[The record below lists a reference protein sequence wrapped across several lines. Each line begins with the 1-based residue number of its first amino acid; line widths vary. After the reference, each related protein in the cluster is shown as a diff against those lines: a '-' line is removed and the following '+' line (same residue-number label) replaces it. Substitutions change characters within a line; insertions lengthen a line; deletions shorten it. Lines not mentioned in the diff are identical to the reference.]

1 MVSIVSLQG
10 VVALLGRFPALAGAD
25 LGVGE
30 SEIVLVQGPNGA
42 GKSTL
47 LRVCAGLLR
56 IESGRAEV
64 LGHDLVADRAAVRR
78 SVGLLGHDTALYDD
92 LTVEENLRFWA
103 RASRID
109 DEAVPAALDRLGVAE
124 RLRDVAVRN
133 LSAGQRR
140 RTALAAVVVRR
151 PRLWLLDEPHSGL
164 DQGGRDL
171 IDQVIL
177 DAASA
182 GATVMLASHELD
194 RTLDLATRHLT
205 VAGGTITSDERGG
218 REPGATMLRDA
229 WLVATK
235 DLQIEWRSR
244 SRSARSCPSPASF
257 SCCSAALDA
266 NRPVLLQ
273 ATSGLFWVTIMFVS
287 TLAVQRSTSIETT
300 DGARRGTA
308 PGRHRTAGGVRRE
321 VHCGCRAAARRRDRA
336 SHRRGRPL
344 QRRYRGV
351 GTRVRDLSDRHR
363 WHCGGRY
370 PARSARGRRESP

>member
-1 MVSIVSLQG
+1 MSIVSLRG

-25 LGVGE
+25 LEVGE

-64 LGHDLVADRAAVRR
+64 LGHDLVTDRAAVRR

-92 LTVEENLRFWA
+92 LTVEQNLRFWA

-109 DEAVPAALDRLGVAE
+109 DDAVPAALDRLGVAE

-140 RTALAAVVVRR
+140 RAALAAVVVRR

-205 VAGGTITSDERGG
+205 VAGGTITSDERGS
-218 REPGATMLRDA
+218 REPGGHDA
-229 WLVATK
+229 A
-235 DLQIEWRSR
+235 
-244 SRSARSCPSPASF
+244 
-257 SCCSAALDA
+257 
-266 NRPVLLQ
+266 
-273 ATSGLFWVTIMFVS
+273 
-287 TLAVQRSTSIETT
+287 
-300 DGARRGTA
+300 
-308 PGRHRTAGGVRRE
+308 
-321 VHCGCRAAARRRDRA
+321 
-336 SHRRGRPL
+336 
-344 QRRYRGV
+344 
-351 GTRVRDLSDRHR
+351 
-363 WHCGGRY
+363 
-370 PARSARGRRESP
+370 

>member
-25 LGVGE
+25 LEVGE

-64 LGHDLVADRAAVRR
+64 LGHDLVTDRAAVRR

-109 DEAVPAALDRLGVAE
+109 DEAVPAALDRLGVTG
-124 RLRDVAVRN
+124 RLRDVTVRN

-205 VAGGTITSDERGG
+205 VAGGTITSDERGS
-218 REPGATMLRDA
+218 REPGGHD
-229 WLVATK
+229 VA
-235 DLQIEWRSR
+235 
-244 SRSARSCPSPASF
+244 
-257 SCCSAALDA
+257 
-266 NRPVLLQ
+266 
-273 ATSGLFWVTIMFVS
+273 
-287 TLAVQRSTSIETT
+287 
-300 DGARRGTA
+300 
-308 PGRHRTAGGVRRE
+308 
-321 VHCGCRAAARRRDRA
+321 
-336 SHRRGRPL
+336 
-344 QRRYRGV
+344 
-351 GTRVRDLSDRHR
+351 
-363 WHCGGRY
+363 
-370 PARSARGRRESP
+370 

>member
-1 MVSIVSLQG
+1 VSIVSLQG

-25 LGVGE
+25 LEVGE

-64 LGHDLVADRAAVRR
+64 LGHDLVTDRAAVRR

-109 DEAVPAALDRLGVAE
+109 DEAVPAALDRLGVAD

-177 DAASA
+177 DAALA

-205 VAGGTITSDERGG
+205 VAGGTITSDERGS
-218 REPGATMLRDA
+218 REPGGHDA
-229 WLVATK
+229 A
-235 DLQIEWRSR
+235 
-244 SRSARSCPSPASF
+244 
-257 SCCSAALDA
+257 
-266 NRPVLLQ
+266 
-273 ATSGLFWVTIMFVS
+273 
-287 TLAVQRSTSIETT
+287 
-300 DGARRGTA
+300 
-308 PGRHRTAGGVRRE
+308 
-321 VHCGCRAAARRRDRA
+321 
-336 SHRRGRPL
+336 
-344 QRRYRGV
+344 
-351 GTRVRDLSDRHR
+351 
-363 WHCGGRY
+363 
-370 PARSARGRRESP
+370 

>member
-1 MVSIVSLQG
+1 M
-10 VVALLGRFPALAGAD
+10 LGRFPALAGAD
-25 LGVGE
+25 LEVGE

-64 LGHDLVADRAAVRR
+64 LGHDLVTDRAAVRR

-109 DEAVPAALDRLGVAE
+109 DEAVPAALDRLGVAD

-205 VAGGTITSDERGG
+205 VAGGTITSDERGS
-218 REPGATMLRDA
+218 REPGGHDA
-229 WLVATK
+229 A
-235 DLQIEWRSR
+235 
-244 SRSARSCPSPASF
+244 
-257 SCCSAALDA
+257 
-266 NRPVLLQ
+266 
-273 ATSGLFWVTIMFVS
+273 
-287 TLAVQRSTSIETT
+287 
-300 DGARRGTA
+300 
-308 PGRHRTAGGVRRE
+308 
-321 VHCGCRAAARRRDRA
+321 
-336 SHRRGRPL
+336 
-344 QRRYRGV
+344 
-351 GTRVRDLSDRHR
+351 
-363 WHCGGRY
+363 
-370 PARSARGRRESP
+370 

>member
-25 LGVGE
+25 LEVGE

-171 IDQVIL
+171 IDQVIV

-205 VAGGTITSDERGG
+205 VAGGTITSDERGS
-218 REPGATMLRDA
+218 REPGGHDA
-229 WLVATK
+229 A
-235 DLQIEWRSR
+235 
-244 SRSARSCPSPASF
+244 
-257 SCCSAALDA
+257 
-266 NRPVLLQ
+266 
-273 ATSGLFWVTIMFVS
+273 
-287 TLAVQRSTSIETT
+287 
-300 DGARRGTA
+300 
-308 PGRHRTAGGVRRE
+308 
-321 VHCGCRAAARRRDRA
+321 
-336 SHRRGRPL
+336 
-344 QRRYRGV
+344 
-351 GTRVRDLSDRHR
+351 
-363 WHCGGRY
+363 
-370 PARSARGRRESP
+370 

>member
-1 MVSIVSLQG
+1 MSIVSLQS

-25 LGVGE
+25 LEVGE
-30 SEIVLVQGPNGA
+30 GEIVLVQGPNGA

-64 LGHDLVADRAAVRR
+64 LGHDLTTDRAAVRR

-103 RASRID
+103 EASRVD
-109 DEAVPAALDRLGVAE
+109 VAAVPAALDRLGVAD
-124 RLRDVAVRN
+124 RIRDVAVRD

-164 DQGGRDL
+164 DQSGRDL

-177 DAASA
+177 DAAAA

-205 VAGGTITSDERGG
+205 VAGGTITADRRGG
-218 REPGATMLRDA
+218 DGGDRPDTPQPGDDDA
-229 WLVATK
+229 A
-235 DLQIEWRSR
+235 
-244 SRSARSCPSPASF
+244 
-257 SCCSAALDA
+257 
-266 NRPVLLQ
+266 
-273 ATSGLFWVTIMFVS
+273 
-287 TLAVQRSTSIETT
+287 
-300 DGARRGTA
+300 
-308 PGRHRTAGGVRRE
+308 
-321 VHCGCRAAARRRDRA
+321 
-336 SHRRGRPL
+336 
-344 QRRYRGV
+344 
-351 GTRVRDLSDRHR
+351 
-363 WHCGGRY
+363 
-370 PARSARGRRESP
+370 

>member
-25 LGVGE
+25 LEVGE

-64 LGHDLVADRAAVRR
+64 LGHDLVTDRAAVRR

-109 DEAVPAALDRLGVAE
+109 DEAVPAALDRLGVAD

-205 VAGGTITSDERGG
+205 VAGGIITSDERGS
-218 REPGATMLRDA
+218 REPGGHDA
-229 WLVATK
+229 A
-235 DLQIEWRSR
+235 
-244 SRSARSCPSPASF
+244 
-257 SCCSAALDA
+257 
-266 NRPVLLQ
+266 
-273 ATSGLFWVTIMFVS
+273 
-287 TLAVQRSTSIETT
+287 
-300 DGARRGTA
+300 
-308 PGRHRTAGGVRRE
+308 
-321 VHCGCRAAARRRDRA
+321 
-336 SHRRGRPL
+336 
-344 QRRYRGV
+344 
-351 GTRVRDLSDRHR
+351 
-363 WHCGGRY
+363 
-370 PARSARGRRESP
+370 

>member
-25 LGVGE
+25 LEVGE

-64 LGHDLVADRAAVRR
+64 LGHDLVTDRAAVRR
-78 SVGLLGHDTALYDD
+78 SIGLLGHDTALYDD

-109 DEAVPAALDRLGVAE
+109 DEAVPAALDRLGVAD
-124 RLRDVAVRN
+124 RLRNVAVRN

-205 VAGGTITSDERGG
+205 VAGGTITSDERGS
-218 REPGATMLRDA
+218 REPGGHDA
-229 WLVATK
+229 A
-235 DLQIEWRSR
+235 
-244 SRSARSCPSPASF
+244 
-257 SCCSAALDA
+257 
-266 NRPVLLQ
+266 
-273 ATSGLFWVTIMFVS
+273 
-287 TLAVQRSTSIETT
+287 
-300 DGARRGTA
+300 
-308 PGRHRTAGGVRRE
+308 
-321 VHCGCRAAARRRDRA
+321 
-336 SHRRGRPL
+336 
-344 QRRYRGV
+344 
-351 GTRVRDLSDRHR
+351 
-363 WHCGGRY
+363 
-370 PARSARGRRESP
+370 

>member
-25 LGVGE
+25 LEVGE

-64 LGHDLVADRAAVRR
+64 LGHDLVTDRAAVRR

-109 DEAVPAALDRLGVAE
+109 DEAVPAALDRLGVAD

-164 DQGGRDL
+164 DQVASAL

-205 VAGGTITSDERGG
+205 VAGGTITSDERGS
-218 REPGATMLRDA
+218 REPGGHDA
-229 WLVATK
+229 A
-235 DLQIEWRSR
+235 
-244 SRSARSCPSPASF
+244 
-257 SCCSAALDA
+257 
-266 NRPVLLQ
+266 
-273 ATSGLFWVTIMFVS
+273 
-287 TLAVQRSTSIETT
+287 
-300 DGARRGTA
+300 
-308 PGRHRTAGGVRRE
+308 
-321 VHCGCRAAARRRDRA
+321 
-336 SHRRGRPL
+336 
-344 QRRYRGV
+344 
-351 GTRVRDLSDRHR
+351 
-363 WHCGGRY
+363 
-370 PARSARGRRESP
+370 

>member
-25 LGVGE
+25 LEVGE

-64 LGHDLVADRAAVRR
+64 LGHDLVTDRAAVRR

-103 RASRID
+103 RASRVD
-109 DEAVPAALDRLGVAE
+109 DEAVPAALDRLGVAD
-124 RLRDVAVRN
+124 RLRNVAVRN

-205 VAGGTITSDERGG
+205 VAGGTITSDERGS
-218 REPGATMLRDA
+218 REPGGHDA
-229 WLVATK
+229 A
-235 DLQIEWRSR
+235 
-244 SRSARSCPSPASF
+244 
-257 SCCSAALDA
+257 
-266 NRPVLLQ
+266 
-273 ATSGLFWVTIMFVS
+273 
-287 TLAVQRSTSIETT
+287 
-300 DGARRGTA
+300 
-308 PGRHRTAGGVRRE
+308 
-321 VHCGCRAAARRRDRA
+321 
-336 SHRRGRPL
+336 
-344 QRRYRGV
+344 
-351 GTRVRDLSDRHR
+351 
-363 WHCGGRY
+363 
-370 PARSARGRRESP
+370 

>member
-1 MVSIVSLQG
+1 MSIVSLQG

-25 LGVGE
+25 LEVGE

-47 LRVCAGLLR
+47 LRLCAGLLR

-64 LGHDLVADRAAVRR
+64 LGHDLVTDRAAVRR

-103 RASRID
+103 RASRVD
-109 DEAVPAALDRLGVAE
+109 DEAVPAALDRLGVAD
-124 RLRDVAVRN
+124 RLRNVAVRN

-205 VAGGTITSDERGG
+205 VAGGTITSDERGS
-218 REPGATMLRDA
+218 REPGGHDA
-229 WLVATK
+229 A
-235 DLQIEWRSR
+235 
-244 SRSARSCPSPASF
+244 
-257 SCCSAALDA
+257 
-266 NRPVLLQ
+266 
-273 ATSGLFWVTIMFVS
+273 
-287 TLAVQRSTSIETT
+287 
-300 DGARRGTA
+300 
-308 PGRHRTAGGVRRE
+308 
-321 VHCGCRAAARRRDRA
+321 
-336 SHRRGRPL
+336 
-344 QRRYRGV
+344 
-351 GTRVRDLSDRHR
+351 
-363 WHCGGRY
+363 
-370 PARSARGRRESP
+370 

>member
-25 LGVGE
+25 LEVGE

-103 RASRID
+103 RASRIN

-205 VAGGTITSDERGG
+205 VAGGTITSDERGS
-218 REPGATMLRDA
+218 REPGGHDA
-229 WLVATK
+229 A
-235 DLQIEWRSR
+235 
-244 SRSARSCPSPASF
+244 
-257 SCCSAALDA
+257 
-266 NRPVLLQ
+266 
-273 ATSGLFWVTIMFVS
+273 
-287 TLAVQRSTSIETT
+287 
-300 DGARRGTA
+300 
-308 PGRHRTAGGVRRE
+308 
-321 VHCGCRAAARRRDRA
+321 
-336 SHRRGRPL
+336 
-344 QRRYRGV
+344 
-351 GTRVRDLSDRHR
+351 
-363 WHCGGRY
+363 
-370 PARSARGRRESP
+370 

>member
-25 LGVGE
+25 LEVGE

-64 LGHDLVADRAAVRR
+64 LGHDLVTDRAAVRR

-109 DEAVPAALDRLGVAE
+109 DEAVPAALDRLGVAD

-177 DAASA
+177 NAASA

-194 RTLDLATRHLT
+194 RTLDLATRYLT
-205 VAGGTITSDERGG
+205 VAGGTITSDQRGS
-218 REPGATMLRDA
+218 REPGGHDA
-229 WLVATK
+229 A
-235 DLQIEWRSR
+235 
-244 SRSARSCPSPASF
+244 
-257 SCCSAALDA
+257 
-266 NRPVLLQ
+266 
-273 ATSGLFWVTIMFVS
+273 
-287 TLAVQRSTSIETT
+287 
-300 DGARRGTA
+300 
-308 PGRHRTAGGVRRE
+308 
-321 VHCGCRAAARRRDRA
+321 
-336 SHRRGRPL
+336 
-344 QRRYRGV
+344 
-351 GTRVRDLSDRHR
+351 
-363 WHCGGRY
+363 
-370 PARSARGRRESP
+370 

>member
-1 MVSIVSLQG
+1 VVSIVSLQG

-25 LGVGE
+25 LEVGE

-78 SVGLLGHDTALYDD
+78 SVGLLGHNTALYDD

-205 VAGGTITSDERGG
+205 VAGGTITSDERGS
-218 REPGATMLRDA
+218 REPGGHDA
-229 WLVATK
+229 A
-235 DLQIEWRSR
+235 
-244 SRSARSCPSPASF
+244 
-257 SCCSAALDA
+257 
-266 NRPVLLQ
+266 
-273 ATSGLFWVTIMFVS
+273 
-287 TLAVQRSTSIETT
+287 
-300 DGARRGTA
+300 
-308 PGRHRTAGGVRRE
+308 
-321 VHCGCRAAARRRDRA
+321 
-336 SHRRGRPL
+336 
-344 QRRYRGV
+344 
-351 GTRVRDLSDRHR
+351 
-363 WHCGGRY
+363 
-370 PARSARGRRESP
+370 

>member
-1 MVSIVSLQG
+1 MVSIVSLRG

-25 LGVGE
+25 LEVGE

-64 LGHDLVADRAAVRR
+64 LGHDLVTDRAAVRG

-109 DEAVPAALDRLGVAE
+109 DDAVPAALDRLGVAE

-205 VAGGTITSDERGG
+205 VAGGTITSDERGS
-218 REPGATMLRDA
+218 REPGGHD
-229 WLVATK
+229 VA
-235 DLQIEWRSR
+235 
-244 SRSARSCPSPASF
+244 
-257 SCCSAALDA
+257 
-266 NRPVLLQ
+266 
-273 ATSGLFWVTIMFVS
+273 
-287 TLAVQRSTSIETT
+287 
-300 DGARRGTA
+300 
-308 PGRHRTAGGVRRE
+308 
-321 VHCGCRAAARRRDRA
+321 
-336 SHRRGRPL
+336 
-344 QRRYRGV
+344 
-351 GTRVRDLSDRHR
+351 
-363 WHCGGRY
+363 
-370 PARSARGRRESP
+370 

>member
-25 LGVGE
+25 LEVGE

-205 VAGGTITSDERGG
+205 VAGGTITSDERGS
-218 REPGATMLRDA
+218 REPGGHDA
-229 WLVATK
+229 A
-235 DLQIEWRSR
+235 
-244 SRSARSCPSPASF
+244 
-257 SCCSAALDA
+257 
-266 NRPVLLQ
+266 
-273 ATSGLFWVTIMFVS
+273 
-287 TLAVQRSTSIETT
+287 
-300 DGARRGTA
+300 
-308 PGRHRTAGGVRRE
+308 
-321 VHCGCRAAARRRDRA
+321 
-336 SHRRGRPL
+336 
-344 QRRYRGV
+344 
-351 GTRVRDLSDRHR
+351 
-363 WHCGGRY
+363 
-370 PARSARGRRESP
+370 